1 MSKAHI
7 QPHNTKLGMKKYLQ
21 SSKLLQFNEK
31 ILHSRILDRPNRLLE
46 ITELEG
52 KEIPVNLY
60 VQGRLKDRTYI
71 HNEILIRKT

>member
-1 MSKAHI
+1 
-7 QPHNTKLGMKKYLQ
+7 MKKYPR

-31 ILHSRILDRPNRLLE
+31 ILHSRTLDRPNRFLE

-60 VQGRLKDRTYI
+60 DQGRLKDLTYI
-71 HNEILIRKT
+71 HNEISIRKT